1 MGIQSGDTGVVL
13 AVKTATNNYQPNLVT
28 ESIQTFSA
36 LEKNI
41 VVSVINQLTTLHF
54 EKVPIKKEN
63 IYFVIPYS
71 DLSKSRNYDEVG
83 RAAES
88 LMMKKQ
94 GFAYINEKGERYYHW
109 LLPFPEIENFKEGGK
124 MYLKIW
130 MYANVVPYYREMGN
144 KFTVYDFE
152 VMRSLGSFYAKRLYE
167 IICEHY
173 RTDTF
178 DYEVDEL
185 MLMLNV
191 PPSFKYFDFTR
202 RCLDVANS
210 EIKAK
215 TGQGFTYAPLKKT
228 GKRVMKLRFTKL
240 SPQAQVRQELDKTR
254 QLLNEMPFG
263 EAQSY
268 FWNIVHNYKYG
279 LSDAQ
284 KDAVVNDSDKLYD
297 FLRIHSEIQSGY
309 RTDVEN
315 PTAYLISSCKVEKV
329 KKPKRIVPKRG
340 ASRPVASE
348 KTLASIMGTLPLFMN
363 NSDQ

>member
-1 MGIQSGDTGVVL
+1 MGIQSSEAAEIMT
-13 AVKTATNNYQPNLVT
+13 AKTATNNYQPNLVT

-54 EKVPIKKEN
+54 EKAPIKKEN
-63 IYFVIPYS
+63 IYFIIPYS
-71 DLSKSRNYDEVG
+71 SLSKSRNYEEISS
-83 RAAES
+83 AAES

-109 LLPFPEIENFKEGGK
+109 LSPFPEIENFKEGGK

-152 VMRSLGSFYAKRLYE
+152 VMLSLGSSYAKRLYE
-167 IICEHY
+167 ILCEHY

-202 RCLDVANS
+202 RCLDVANT

-215 TGQGFTYAPLKKT
+215 TGQGFTYSPLKKS
-228 GKRVMKLRFTKL
+228 GKKVTKLRFTKL
-240 SPQAQVRQELDKTR
+240 NPQAQLRQELDKTR

-268 FWNIVHNYKYG
+268 FWNVVHNYKYG

-284 KDAVVNDSDKLYD
+284 KDAIVNDSDKLYD

-329 KKPKRIVPKRG
+329 KRQKRNAPKGGV
-340 ASRPVASE
+340 SRSVTTE
-348 KTLASIMGTLPLFMN
+348 KSLGSIIGTLPLFTN
-363 NSDQ
+363 NTDS